1 MSEAVSSEVRS
12 VLIPLESERLLLP
25 NAAVAEVVGYRKP
38 EPQANLPDWLLG
50 FIEWRQ
56 YDIPVVSFDGLLD
69 KSIQAPGHRGRIIV
83 THTLNGDEELPYIG
97 LVAQAIPRLVRVTSD
112 NILPASTDEEMGV
125 VIQKPVIVGGESALI
140 PDLDELEL
148 LVQDALAQM

>member
-1 MSEAVSSEVRS
+1 MSETVSSEVRS

-38 EPQANLPDWLLG
+38 KPEENLPEWLLG
-50 FIEWRQ
+50 FIEWRK
-56 YDIPVVSFDGLLD
+56 YDIPVVSFDGLIG
-69 KSIQAPGHRGRIIV
+69 KPIQEPGHRGRIIV

-112 NILPASTDEEMGV
+112 NILPASSDEEMGV
-125 VIQKPVIVGGESALI
+125 VIQKPVIIGGESALI

-148 LVQDALAQM
+148 LVQDAVAQV